1 VRHQEDNAVLRRV
14 ILLSLVV
21 YLVQS
26 AIPAYAQRAD
36 QTTAADKTR
45 AAVVKVGTCPRA
57 KIEVFFNN
65 KTSLKG
71 CVVDVSEDHFGIVDA
86 KTGKVTR
93 ATYDEVAKVKRR
105 ERPLWQLFAVTGAVI
120 ALPIILVAVSLRGS

>member
-1 VRHQEDNAVLRRV
+1 MVLRRV
-14 ILLSLVV
+14 ILLSLVI
-21 YLVQS
+21 YLMQS
-26 AIPAYAQRAD
+26 AIPAYGQRAD
-36 QTTAADKTR
+36 QPTAADKMR
-45 AAVVKVGTCPRA
+45 AAIVKVGTCPRA

-71 CVVDVSEDHFGIVDA
+71 CVVDVSEDHFGVVDA

-93 ATYDEVAKVKRR
+93 ATYDEVARVKRR
-105 ERPLWQLFAVTGAVI
+105 EKPLWQLFAVAGAVI

>member
-1 VRHQEDNAVLRRV
+1 MLRRV
-14 ILLSLVV
+14 ILLSLVI

-26 AIPAYAQRAD
+26 ASPAYAQRAD

-45 AAVVKVGTCPRA
+45 AAIVKVGTCPGA

-93 ATYDEVAKVKRR
+93 ATYDEVARVKRR
-105 ERPLWQLFAVTGAVI
+105 EKPLWRGLAMAGAAI